1 MHSSAIAA
9 PLSASTPCGPDLN
22 ASFDPEYEEYYFGA
36 VGRLPGFYMQPGVER
51 PDGSRSPDRIFDPK
65 DVDYRAEKQAL
76 DALLARSRDL
86 RLLVLQAQW
95 DALAG
100 RRGALADTIENIAA
114 LLEHFPVEAH
124 PTLDDGGSE
133 RRDAIND
140 LNQPVT
146 MVQPLMFIGLTGT
159 TEVTLRKI
167 RVANGTAAPL
177 QHEIDLELKPLQDTL
192 ASAAN
197 VSKVSACHQDFT
209 RISNALKQIEFS
221 CKNNPERP
229 FSPSFDQ
236 LRSIVTEILQ
246 TLAEA
251 RPELE
256 AAEAEPASPAENTA
270 NEQTKPALQSPPVL
284 AATEKTSPQS
294 TVVSQIHARRILEA
308 CELYYRKAE
317 PSSAALLLV
326 TQARLL
332 IGKPLV
338 EALRAL
344 LPTHANTAVVDF
356 GTPSGFLLGAGR
368 LEELSDALPEGAG
381 AVPELPQDPGPEI
394 KISTAAQA
402 AQAIRSVEEY
412 FRHKERSSP
421 VPLLLQR
428 AQSYLDK
435 DFQSLI
441 EELIP
446 NTKTS

>member
-9 PLSASTPCGPDLN
+9 PLSDSAPCGPDLN

-65 DVDYRAEKQAL
+65 DVDHRAEKRAL

-100 RRGALADTIENIAA
+100 RRSALAGTIETIAT
-114 LLEHFPVEAH
+114 LLEQYPAEAH
-124 PTLDDGGSE
+124 PALDDGGSE

-146 MVQPLMFIGLTGT
+146 MVQPLMFMGLAGT

-167 RVANGTAAPL
+167 RASSGSAAPL
-177 QHEIDLELKPLQDTL
+177 QHEIDLELKPLLDTL
-192 ASAAN
+192 AAPAN
-197 VSKVSACHQDFT
+197 ASKVSACHQDFT
-209 RISNALKQIEFS
+209 RLSNALTRIEFS
-221 CKNNPERP
+221 CKNNEERP
-229 FSPSFDQ
+229 FTPSFDQ
-236 LRSIVTEILQ
+236 LRAVISEILQ

-251 RPELE
+251 RPELK
-256 AAEAEPASPAENTA
+256 AAEADPPPPTETAAEEPA
-270 NEQTKPALQSPPVL
+270 KPALQPPPVL
-284 AATEKTSPQS
+284 AAPEQAPPPSAI
-294 TVVSQIHARRILEA
+294 VSHLHARRTLEA

-344 LPTHANTAVVDF
+344 LPAQADTAVVDF
-356 GTPSGFLLGAGR
+356 GAPSGFLLGAGR
-368 LEELSDALPEGAG
+368 LEELSNALPEGAG
-381 AVPELPQDPGPEI
+381 TVPELPQDPGPETR
-394 KISTAAQA
+394 ISTAAQA
-402 AQAIRSVEEY
+402 AQAIRSVEEF
-412 FRHKERSSP
+412 FRRKERSSP
-421 VPLLLQR
+421 VPVLLQR

-446 NTKTS
+446 QAKTS